1 MDEPTAFRGLVSL
14 TDYTIRLVGSR
25 IEIFGVL
32 IIVAGMFGTPICI
45 CDGRRLGT
53 VPSFIKS
60 ASADRFYF
68 SLRFWSLP
76 TWSRPLRMN

>member
-1 MDEPTAFRGLVSL
+1 MSPIRD
-14 TDYTIRLVGSR
+14 TIRVVGSR

-53 VPSFIKS
+53 VPSFLLEVLVAADIVKS
-60 ASADRFYF
+60 IAHELSFV
-68 SLRFWSLP
+68 SLGLLAGPVSMRTFF
-76 TWSRPLRMN
+76 